1 MLLRRFVPTNGP
13 VSLGITG
20 NTKLRHLLPI
30 LLLALPT
37 HVMSAEK
44 RCGWLEN
51 PTPANLW
58 LIDNDSEWTLS
69 IQGTGFINE
78 DSMDNMP
85 IIDDK
90 EFVRTN
96 GNYGFSCVCLTVETN
111 KDTSEIV
118 EVYSG
123 EQLLLKQCLE
133 DPNIYN
139 KIPLR

>member
-1 MLLRRFVPTNGP
+1 
-13 VSLGITG
+13 
-20 NTKLRHLLPI
+20 
-30 LLLALPT
+30 
-37 HVMSAEK
+37 MSAEK

-58 LIDNDSEWTLS
+58 LIDKDSEWTLS
-69 IQGTGFINE
+69 IQGSGFINE
-78 DSMDNMP
+78 DSMDKMP
-85 IIDDK
+85 TIDEK

-96 GNYGFSCVCLTVETN
+96 NNYGFSCVCLNVKTD
-111 KDTSEIV
+111 KKKSEIL